1 MTTLSDGHLWE
12 TVRDSVR
19 AVPTDLVLLLLYLA
33 LGDALL
39 LQDAIARPVRTVVGM
54 PILLFFPGYALVAAL
69 FPKQNESVSSGIVPF
84 DKNAGKNTTH
94 GLGLAERVALS
105 FGLSIA
111 LLPLFGIGLSV
122 VGLPLDGTEIIQIL
136 TVTVVVLTLGAAVR
150 RLSVSPRERFRL
162 PFDQWLG
169 GVRNATVRAPSALDA
184 ILNVVLA
191 LGIVLAFTSLGLG
204 LVTPT
209 SGESYTQFQLL
220 TTNETDDY
228 TAAGYPQ
235 TMDAGE
241 PRSLVANVVNEEGKR
256 TTYTVVVQL
265 QRVEETD
272 GQLTVQERQTVKTL
286 EYTLNPNESVYDSHA
301 ITPRMAGDDLR
312 LTYLLYTGSPP
323 STPTIQNSYRHT
335 YLWVN
340 VTRPTSSSGMA

>member
-1 MTTLSDGHLWE
+1 M
-12 TVRDSVR
+12 R
-19 AVPTDLVLLLLYLA
+19 AVPTDLVLLLIYLA

-39 LQDAIARPVRTVVGM
+39 LQDATARPIRTVVGM

-69 FPKQNESVSSGIVPF
+69 FPKKNESVPAGIIPF
-84 DKNAGKNTTH
+84 GNNAGRGTTH
-94 GLGLAERVALS
+94 GLGLVERVALS

-136 TVTVVVLTLGAAVR
+136 TVTVVVLTLSAAVR
-150 RLSVSPRERFRL
+150 RLSVGPSERFRL
-162 PFDQWLG
+162 PVDQWLNE
-169 GVRNATVRAPSALDA
+169 VRTATVRAPSALDA

-220 TTNETDDY
+220 TTNESDDY
-228 TAAGYPQ
+228 TTAGYPQ
-235 TMDAGE
+235 TMDTGE
-241 PRSLVANVVNEEGKR
+241 PRSLVANVVNKEGKR

-265 QRVEETD
+265 QRVEKTD
-272 GQLTVQERQTVKTL
+272 GELTVQERQSIETL
-286 EYTLNPNESVYDSHA
+286 EYTLDPNESVYDSHTV
-301 ITPRMAGDDLR
+301 TPRMAGDDLR
-312 LTYLLYTGSPP
+312 LTYLLYAGSPP
-323 STPTIQNSYRHT
+323 TTPTIQNSYRHT

-340 VTRPTSSSGMA
+340 VTRST